1 MKTWQYLVIIVTT
14 ISFFMY
20 ATYRDTVAEEVYQ
33 NSTVSSK
40 ASELFDSQKKADY
53 KNNKTIIEST
63 ILNIESS
70 SSWAVAEVLF
80 KLNGIENS
88 RDWHREALLSE
99 RFLLNTI
106 ENIQQKK
113 TAREVIFTPFQS
125 KYFKENEKS
134 IMRALYTVKKGGRE
148 DIILIVRGHSLKSA
162 KLLATILIKTYKSSL
177 ANEKMEDPL
186 VPTFQKQA
194 VTIRN
199 LHQQIQNLKEQ
210 ISSENKLD
218 EGKVN
223 IEALALQV
231 EVIQLE
237 KEFKS
242 LKKTLQEIE
251 KIHGENESA
260 DSYLKVS
267 NLKDF
272 GRTEDLANTINQLQ
286 GMLINKNLDPLVKK
300 EVKKNIIISNDLLEN
315 EIALAIVSLKKEC
328 KKIIDR
334 KVTLSNRIIEL
345 QKKEISEFGFN
356 PKFKLLK
363 KFESQ
368 LEEEEKIYTKLFA
381 DWKNCKFDAGIV
393 E

>member
-199 LHQQIQNLKEQ
+199 LHQQIQNLREQ

>member
-1 MKTWQYLVIIVTT
+1 MKTWLCLVIIVTT
-14 ISFFMY
+14 IAFFMY
-20 ATYRDTVAEEVYQ
+20 ATYRNEVAEEVYQ
-33 NSTVSSK
+33 NSTISSK
-40 ASELFDSQKKADY
+40 ASELFDSQKKADDRSS
-53 KNNKTIIEST
+53 KNSVERT

-80 KLNGIENS
+80 KLNDIENS
-88 RDWHREALLSE
+88 RDWHSEALLSE
-99 RFLLNTI
+99 QFLLNTI
-106 ENIQQKK
+106 ENIQQNK

-134 IMRALYTVKKGGRE
+134 ILRALYTVKKSGRE
-148 DIILIVRGHSLKSA
+148 EIILIVRGHSLKSA

-210 ISSENKLD
+210 ISSENNLE

-223 IEALALQV
+223 IEALALQA

-237 KEFKS
+237 KEFK
-242 LKKTLQEIE
+242 LLRKTLQEIE
-251 KIHGENESA
+251 KIHGEDEST

-286 GMLINKNLDPLVKK
+286 GMLINKNLDPVVKK
-300 EVKKNIIISNDLLEN
+300 EVEKNIIISNDLLEN
-315 EIALAIVSLKKEC
+315 EIALAIVDLKKEC

-334 KVTLSNRIIEL
+334 KVILSNRIIEL
-345 QKKEISEFGFN
+345 QKKEVSEFGFN

-368 LEEEEKIYTKLFA
+368 LEEEEEIYIKLFA